1 MSQHLYEYNFLF
13 SLIFTIIVET
23 VVLFLIIRLYLKID
37 KHRLPNNLLI
47 FCGIFCSFATLPY
60 LWFVLP
66 IFLGSHT
73 NYMIFGE
80 LSVTLS
86 ESIILYFILRLDRK
100 TSLIISTLC
109 NFISFI
115 LGLLLLSP
123 LLQNL
128 WR

>member
-47 FCGIFCSFATLPY
+47 FCGTFCSFATLPY

-66 IFLGSHT
+66 VFLGSHT
-73 NYMIFGE
+73 NYIIFGE
-80 LSVTLS
+80 LFVTLL

-100 TSLIISTLC
+100 TSLIISALC

-123 LLQNL
+123 LLQKL